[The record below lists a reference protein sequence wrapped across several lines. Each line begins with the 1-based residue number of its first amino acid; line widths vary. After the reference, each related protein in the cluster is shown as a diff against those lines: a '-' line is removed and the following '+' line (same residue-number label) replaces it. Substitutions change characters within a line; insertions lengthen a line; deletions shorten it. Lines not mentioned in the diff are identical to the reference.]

1 MGTMNPMIFLLA
13 TVFGEKGGES
23 SRKAVPIALL
33 GSMMRPPM
41 IGLVLALAVA
51 RGGQPS
57 PGRPRHA
64 HRPVGA
70 LN

>member
-13 TVFGEKGGES
+13 TAFGERGGES
-23 SRKAVPIALL
+23 SRKAVPLALI

-51 RGGQPS
+51 RGSKPG
-57 PGRPRHA
+57 PGRRH
-64 HRPVGA
+64 HQKSSSLGGR
-70 LN
+70 